1 MPSVGCAGS
10 AAAED
15 ADVTAAPD
23 RLVLVDAMNLAYW
36 CGRPPSLRVP
46 LAVCAALRARAQLVR
61 LIFDASARYRL
72 GAEAALYLRLLDD
85 VAGVHEVPSGR
96 PADRELL
103 RQARAQDALLLSRDR
118 FRDHRRRYR
127 RLIDDPARV
136 FGGFV
141 AADQVHVPA
150 LALRRALPAT
160 PDSLL
165 GVLVGAGAAAARA
178 NSAREM
184 PIADG
189 SRNKS
194 GPESRGDPGPK

>member
-1 MPSVGCAGS
+1 MPSVGCVGS

-23 RLVLVDAMNLAYW
+23 RLVLVDATNLAYW
-36 CGRPPSLRVP
+36 CDRPPSLRVP
-46 LAVCAALRARAQLVR
+46 LAVFAALRARAQLVR

-127 RLIDDPARV
+127 RLIDDRARV
-136 FGGFV
+136 FGGYV
-141 AADQVHVPA
+141 ADESIHIPMLA
-150 LALRRALPAT
+150 LAVPLPAG
-160 PDSLL
+160 PEALLASLL
-165 GVLVGAGAAAARA
+165 APR
-178 NSAREM
+178 R
-184 PIADG
+184 D
-189 SRNKS
+189 
-194 GPESRGDPGPK
+194 